1 MAANKQKPALNSS
14 ASFHGRDMVTHPA
27 FGLVR
32 VGRVSSTGTNLF
44 DSDIDHRE
52 FIELTFHS
60 AAIDRDGYSNNITK
74 GKDRSPYLV
83 ARLSAAQWAAMVSS
97 FGIGEGVPCTLSKI
111 RDGNLVHLPEIDKA
125 ETMHE
130 RFSNQIEMRV
140 RKDVARIS
148 AITNQLGSMI
158 ASGKIG
164 KRDLRDI
171 YDSLSSAVNNLPG
184 NMAFGT
190 ELTQEAVDKIVAS
203 GKAEVEAYIAGAAMR
218 LGMKEIIDGPENIDI
233 SIANLLQNIKST
245 EAKDD

>member
-1 MAANKQKPALNSS
+1 MAVIRQKPEVSS
-14 ASFHGRDMVTHPA
+14 GTAFKNRDMVTHPA

-32 VGRVSSTGTNLF
+32 VGRVNSSGTNLF

-52 FIELTFHS
+52 LIELTFHT
-60 AAIDRDGYSNNITK
+60 AAIEQDGYSNRVTK
-74 GKDRSPYLV
+74 GEDRSPLLV

-97 FGIGEGVPCTLSKI
+97 FGVGEGVPCTLSKI
-111 RDGNLVHLPEIDKA
+111 RDGKLVHLPEIEKS

-130 RFSNQIEMRV
+130 RFSKDIAARVQKDITGIESIV
-140 RKDVARIS
+140 DK
-148 AITNQLGSMI
+148 LGSLI

-171 YDSLSSAVNNLPG
+171 YDSLSSAVTNLPG
-184 NMAFGT
+184 NMAFGA

-218 LGMKEIIDGPENIDI
+218 LGLEQMVTTGPELNINEDI
-233 SIANLLQNIKST
+233 LKMLESKNGA
-245 EAKDD
+245 

>member
-1 MAANKQKPALNSS
+1 MAANKQKPEVSKSGA
-14 ASFHGRDMVTHPA
+14 FKGRDIVTHPA

-32 VGRVSSTGTNLF
+32 VGRVSSSSTNLF
-44 DSDIDHRE
+44 DSDVDHRE

-60 AAIDRDGYSNNITK
+60 AAIERDGYSDNLTK
-74 GKDRSPYLV
+74 GEDRRPLLV

-97 FGIGEGVPCTLSKI
+97 FGVGEGVPCTLSKI
-111 RDGNLVHLPEIDKA
+111 RDGKLVHLPEIDKA

-130 RFSNQIEMRV
+130 RFSNDIAARV
-140 RKDVARIS
+140 RKDITRIE
-148 AITNQLGSMI
+148 AITDQLGSLI

-184 NMAFGT
+184 NMAFGA

-218 LGMKEIIDGPENIDI
+218 LGLEQMVTSGPELNINE
-233 SIANLLQNIKST
+233 SIQRLLEGDK
-245 EAKDD
+245 

>member
-1 MAANKQKPALNSS
+1 MTVTRQKPEVSS
-14 ASFHGRDMVTHPA
+14 GTAFKNRDMVTHPA

-32 VGRVSSTGTNLF
+32 VGRVNSSGTNLF

-52 FIELTFHS
+52 LIELTFHT
-60 AAIDRDGYSNNITK
+60 AAIEQDGYSNRVTK
-74 GKDRSPYLV
+74 GEDRSPLLV

-97 FGIGEGVPCTLSKI
+97 FGVGEGVPCTLSKI
-111 RDGNLVHLPEIDKA
+111 RDGKLVHLPEIEKS

-130 RFSNQIEMRV
+130 RFSNDIAARV
-140 RKDVARIS
+140 RKDITRIE
-148 AITNQLGSMI
+148 AITDKLGSLI

-184 NMAFGT
+184 NMAFGA

-218 LGMKEIIDGPENIDI
+218 LGLEQMVTTGPELNINEDI
-233 SIANLLQNIKST
+233 
-245 EAKDD
+245 

>member
-1 MAANKQKPALNSS
+1 MTVTRQKPEVSS
-14 ASFHGRDMVTHPA
+14 GTAFKNRDMVTHPA

-32 VGRVSSTGTNLF
+32 VGRVNSSGTNLF

-52 FIELTFHS
+52 LIELTFHT
-60 AAIDRDGYSNNITK
+60 AAIEQDGYSNRVTK
-74 GKDRSPYLV
+74 GEDRSPLLV

-97 FGIGEGVPCTLSKI
+97 FGVGEGVPCTLSKI
-111 RDGNLVHLPEIDKA
+111 RDGKLVHLPEIEKS

-130 RFSNQIEMRV
+130 RFSNDIAARV
-140 RKDVARIS
+140 RKDITRIE
-148 AITNQLGSMI
+148 AITDKLGSLI

-184 NMAFGT
+184 NMAFGA

-218 LGMKEIIDGPENIDI
+218 LGLEQMVTTGPELNINEDI
-233 SIANLLQNIKST
+233 LKMLESKNGA
-245 EAKDD
+245 

>member
-1 MAANKQKPALNSS
+1 MTVTRQKPEVSS
-14 ASFHGRDMVTHPA
+14 GTAFKNRDMVTHPA

-32 VGRVSSTGTNLF
+32 VGRVNSSGTNLF

-52 FIELTFHS
+52 LIELTFHT
-60 AAIDRDGYSNNITK
+60 AAIEQDGYSNRVTK
-74 GKDRSPYLV
+74 GEDRSPLLV

-97 FGIGEGVPCTLSKI
+97 FGVGEGVPCTLSKI
-111 RDGNLVHLPEIDKA
+111 RDGKLVHLPEIEKS

-130 RFSNQIEMRV
+130 RFSNDIAARVSKDITRIE
-140 RKDVARIS
+140 
-148 AITNQLGSMI
+148 AITDKLGSLI

-184 NMAFGT
+184 NMAFGA

-218 LGMKEIIDGPENIDI
+218 LGLEQMVTTGPELNINEDI
-233 SIANLLQNIKST
+233 LKMLESKNGA
-245 EAKDD
+245 

>member
-1 MAANKQKPALNSS
+1 MTVTRQKPEVSGGTAFKN
-14 ASFHGRDMVTHPA
+14 RDMVTHPA

-32 VGRVSSTGTNLF
+32 VGRVNSSGTNLF

-52 FIELTFHS
+52 LIELTFHT
-60 AAIDRDGYSNNITK
+60 AAIEQDGYSNRVTK
-74 GKDRSPYLV
+74 GEDRSPLLV

-97 FGIGEGVPCTLSKI
+97 FGVGEGVPCTLSKI
-111 RDGNLVHLPEIDKA
+111 RDGKLVHLPEIEKS

-130 RFSNQIEMRV
+130 RFSNDIAARV
-140 RKDVARIS
+140 RKDITRIE
-148 AITNQLGSMI
+148 AITDKLGSLI

-184 NMAFGT
+184 NMAFGA

-218 LGMKEIIDGPENIDI
+218 LGLEQMVTTGPELNINEDI
-233 SIANLLQNIKST
+233 LKMLESKNGA
-245 EAKDD
+245 